1 MKRDIGADPELL
13 HREAAALRQR
23 VLELEAALQA
33 IGSDEVDALML
44 PGANGLRLFTLTGAD
59 RAYRTLIEGMHDGAL
74 TLTGA
79 GIVAYANRR
88 VADLTGRPLREVVG
102 APVALCFA
110 PECQVRLK
118 ANLADHRWA
127 PDGQELD
134 LLTVGGE
141 RVPVMVATSRLA
153 IDGVPDAMCM
163 IITDLRAQRRSDADI
178 RARQA
183 LMCVVEEQRQTASQL
198 QASLDMLRLRDN
210 ALAAISQ
217 GVLIADSDGNTT
229 YVNGAFEA
237 ITGYSAADLL
247 GRSCSIL
254 QGPETSSSTV
264 QTMRRAMTARQPFH
278 AEMLN
283 YRKDGTSFWN
293 ELTVTPVLDAQGQ
306 LVQFVGVQRDVT
318 ERREADAQRLLS
330 SQVFEQG
337 NEGIIITDAHGHI
350 VKVNAAFTAISGF
363 SEEEVLGQNPRM
375 FSSGRQ
381 DADFYRRMWGEIRR
395 NGRWAGEVWNRR
407 KDGSVYP
414 EWLSI
419 SRAVDDA
426 GQVTNYIASFSDITQ
441 RKANEDRIRQMA
453 HYDALTGL
461 PNRVLLHDRA
471 TQAIQSSHRSGQ
483 TMALVF
489 IDLDH
494 FKHVNDSLGHP
505 VGDRLLKLLASRLKS
520 ALREQD
526 TLSRVGGDE
535 FVVVL
540 PETDANGAAHVA
552 NKVLQL
558 ALAPLQVDQHE
569 LTVTWSM
576 GIAIYPFDGADFDA
590 LSKCADTAMYRAK
603 RDGRNAYCFYT
614 TEMQAASA
622 RVLMLENALRRALDR
637 GELQLHYQ
645 PQCSLHSGQ
654 IIGAEAL
661 LRWQHPELGWV
672 SPAEFI
678 PIAESCGLIHPIGEW
693 VMRTALQ
700 QLRAWLDRGMHP
712 LTMAVN
718 LSAVQFRRPD
728 LPDMVVQILAQAGVD
743 AQCLELE
750 LTESVASHDPLAAVA
765 VMNRLRQRGVQ
776 IAIDDFGTGYSSL
789 SYLKRFQVSRLKIDQ
804 SFVQNLVETAQDQAI
819 VTAIIHI
826 AASLGLRTVAE
837 GVETPAQLEW
847 LRQSGCDEMQG
858 YLFSRPLPADRF
870 EAFVHER
877 QHTKARAGLPKEVSV
892 TD

>member
-1 MKRDIGADPELL
+1 MKPDIGADAELL
-13 HREAAALRQR
+13 QRETAALRQR
-23 VLELEAALQA
+23 VLDLEDALLA

-44 PGANGLRLFTLTGAD
+44 PGANGLRLFTLAGAD

-118 ANLADHRWA
+118 AKLADDLWA

-153 IDGVPDAMCM
+153 IDGVPDAVCM
-163 IITDLRAQRRSDADI
+163 IITDLTAQRRSDADI
-178 RARQA
+178 HARQA

-217 GVLIADSDGNTT
+217 GVLIADSHGRTT

-254 QGPETSSSTV
+254 QGPETSPSTV
-264 QTMRRAMTARQPFH
+264 QTMRRAMDARLPFH

-293 ELTVTPVLDAQGQ
+293 ELTVTPVLDAHGQ
-306 LVQFVGVQRDVT
+306 LVQFVGVQRDVS

-337 NEGIIITDAHGHI
+337 NEGVIITDAHGNI

-363 SEEEVLGQNPRM
+363 SAEDVLGQNPRI

-381 DADFYRRMWGEIRR
+381 DADFYRQMWNEIRR
-395 NGRWAGEVWNRR
+395 NGRWASEVWNRR
-407 KDGSVYP
+407 KDGSIYP

-419 SRAVDDA
+419 SRALDDA
-426 GQVTNYIASFSDITQ
+426 GQVTHYIASFSDITQ

-558 ALAPLQVDQHE
+558 ALEPLQVDQHE

-693 VMRTALQ
+693 VLRTALQ
-700 QLRAWLDRGMHP
+700 QLRAWLDRGMQP

-718 LSAVQFRRPD
+718 LSAVQFRRPN
-728 LPDMVVQILAQAGVD
+728 LPDMVVQILAQSGVD
-743 AQCLELE
+743 AHCLELE

-765 VMNRLRQRGVQ
+765 VMNRLRQSGVQ

-804 SFVQNLVETAQDQAI
+804 SFVQNLVDSAEDQAI

-837 GVETPAQLEW
+837 GVETPAQLKW
-847 LRQSGCDEMQG
+847 LRQSGCDEVQG
-858 YLFSRPLPADRF
+858 YLISRPLPADRF
-870 EAFVHER
+870 EAFAHDR
-877 QHTKARAGLPKEVSV
+877 QHTKVLAGLPKEVSV
-892 TD
+892 AD